1 MNWND
6 YEAIWK
12 RQPLPVG
19 ETADLAELRAT
30 FETKRRKMAATL
42 LVRDLIELLACAF
55 VLWMQIRYWK
65 KIGPTGWPMS
75 IAILMVLFVA
85 VVFIRERL
93 RARRSRLGAD
103 ASLRAKVEADLA
115 ELRHQ
120 RHLLLRVWVWY
131 LAPCVV
137 AILIRKSV
145 SLSHARERD
154 PSSFVI
160 FVILTAA
167 LCWWVWALNRRA
179 VRKRIEPRIAELEK
193 LHRDLLDNTGGEAP
207 PPVLPHR

>member
-42 LVRDLIELLACAF
+42 LVRDLIELLACGF
-55 VLWMQIRYWK
+55 VVWAYIHYWK
-65 KIGPTGWPMS
+65 KVGPTGWPMG
-75 IAILMVLFVA
+75 IAILMILFVA
-85 VVFIRERL
+85 GAFIRERL
-93 RARRSRLGAD
+93 RVRRNRLGAD
-103 ASLRAKVEADLA
+103 VSLFAKVEADLA

-120 RHLLLRVWVWY
+120 RHLLLRVWAWY

-137 AILIRKSV
+137 AIAIHMSV
-145 SLSHARERD
+145 ILSHARERN
-154 PSSFVI
+154 PGAFVI
-160 FVILTAA
+160 AVILVAA
-167 LCWWVWALNRRA
+167 VCWLAWALNRRA
-179 VRKRIEPRIAELEK
+179 VRRQIEPRIAELEK
-193 LHRDLLDNTGGEAP
+193 LHRDLLDNNGDESPAQ
-207 PPVLPHR
+207 PHH